1 MGSRA
6 DEGAFLL
13 ICLSQLWSPD
23 LVMLASVAKRVISMA
38 GSGVQKFD
46 SFNQEGNLILSFDS
60 SLKGVN
66 SDARF

>member
-1 MGSRA
+1 M
-6 DEGAFLL
+6 
-13 ICLSQLWSPD
+13 
-23 LVMLASVAKRVISMA
+23 MLASVAKRVISVD